1 TIVKIKVVRE
11 TEKDDLLVVWA
22 IGSYPVGDE
31 DSEIELILFVP
42 VNFEERDPDSQAIF
56 QKDEY
61 FSVGGKIVPDRYNN
75 SIRP

>member
-1 TIVKIKVVRE
+1 MSCNANTIVKIKVVRD

-22 IGSYPVGDE
+22 ISSYPVGDE
-31 DSEIELILFVP
+31 NSEIELILFVP

-61 FSVGGKIVPDRYNN
+61 FSVR
-75 SIRP
+75 